1 VKGVL
6 NVKNETVQYHREKN
20 VGVITLNRPERL
32 NAINPDLLS
41 GLINQLNVA
50 GEDEDVVSVIL
61 TGAGKSFCAGED
73 LKETQA
79 GKSISQWEQEID
91 ALQDTQRVILK
102 LGKPLIGAIKG
113 YAVGGGLEFALSCD
127 IRIAAEDARFGFPE
141 TGVGL
146 TITGAGTKLISQ
158 LVGLG
163 KAKEL
168 VFTGEIIDAQQAL
181 QIGLANRVVPG
192 DQLLEAALN
201 MCERI
206 GRNSPLSLKLSRMAL
221 DEGLHSSFEQTL
233 ALEAEHL
240 LACAKAGNQEKF
252 VAHKLTEMKKKSQK

>member
-1 VKGVL
+1 MKKDAVR
-6 NVKNETVQYHREKN
+6 YRREKN
-20 VGVITLNRPERL
+20 IGIITLNRPERL
-32 NAINPDLLS
+32 NAINPDLLND
-41 GLINQLNVA
+41 LIVQLNVA
-50 GEDEDVVSVIL
+50 RQDEDVVSVIL
-61 TGAGKSFCAGED
+61 TGAGRSFCAGED
-73 LKETQA
+73 LKETQS
-79 GKSISQWEQEID
+79 GKSLPQWKKEID
-91 ALQDTQRVILK
+91 ALQETQRIILK
-102 LGKPLIGAIKG
+102 LGKPLIAAIRG

-127 IRIAAEDARFGFPE
+127 IRIAARDAKFGFPE

-146 TITGAGTKLISQ
+146 TITSAGTKLISQ

-181 QIGLANRVVPG
+181 QIGLVNQVVS
-192 DQLLEAALN
+192 DAQLLEAALN

-221 DEGLHSSFEQTL
+221 DEGLHSSFEQIL

-240 LACAKAGNQEKF
+240 LACISAGNQERF
-252 VAHKLTEMKKKSQK
+252 VAHKLAEMKRKSQKG

>member
-1 VKGVL
+1 VL
-6 NVKNETVQYHREKN
+6 NVKEEAVRYRREKN
-20 VGVITLNRPERL
+20 VGIITLNRPERL

-50 GEDEDVVSVIL
+50 RQDEEVVSVIL
-61 TGAGKSFCAGED
+61 TGAGRSFCAGED
-73 LKETQA
+73 LKETQS
-79 GKSISQWEQEID
+79 GKSLSQWTKEID
-91 ALQDTQRVILK
+91 ALQETQRVILK
-102 LGKPLIGAIKG
+102 LGKPLIAAIRG

-127 IRIAAEDARFGFPE
+127 IRIAAPDAKFGFPE

-146 TITGAGTKLISQ
+146 TVTGAGTKLISQ

-181 QIGLANRVVPG
+181 QIGLVNRVVPA
-192 DQLLEAALN
+192 DKLLDEAQN

-221 DEGLHSSFEQTL
+221 DEGLHRSFEEILT
-233 ALEAEHL
+233 LEAEHL
-240 LACAKAGNQEKF
+240 LACVKAGNQEKF
-252 VAHKLTEMKKKSQK
+252 VAHKLTEMKKKSRSR

>member
-1 VKGVL
+1 MKEEAVK
-6 NVKNETVQYHREKN
+6 YHREKN
-20 VGVITLNRPERL
+20 VGIITLNRPERL
-32 NAINPDLLS
+32 NAINPDLLDR
-41 GLINQLNVA
+41 LITQLNVA
-50 GEDEDVVSVIL
+50 GEDEKVVSVIL
-61 TGAGKSFCAGED
+61 TGAGRSFCAGED
-73 LKETQA
+73 LKETES
-79 GKSISQWEQEID
+79 GKSLSQWKKEIN
-91 ALQDTQRVILK
+91 ALQETQRVILK
-102 LGKPLIGAIKG
+102 LGKPLIAAIRG

-127 IRIAAEDARFGFPE
+127 IRIAAQDAKFGFPE

-181 QIGLANRVVPG
+181 QIGLVNQVVPE
-192 DQLLEAALN
+192 DQLLDAALN

-221 DEGLHSSFEQTL
+221 DEGLHSSFEQIL
-233 ALEAEHL
+233 ALEAEHV
-240 LACAKAGNQEKF
+240 LACVTSGNQETF
-252 VAHKLTEMKKKSQK
+252 VAHKLTKMKKKSHSR

>member
-1 VKGVL
+1 MKKEAVR
-6 NVKNETVQYHREKN
+6 YHREKN
-20 VGVITLNRPERL
+20 VGIITLNRPERL

-41 GLINQLNVA
+41 DLITQLNVA
-50 GEDEDVVSVIL
+50 RQDEAVVSVLL
-61 TGAGKSFCAGED
+61 TGAGRSFCAGED
-73 LKETQA
+73 LKETHS
-79 GKSISQWEQEID
+79 GKSLSQWTQEID
-91 ALQDTQRVILK
+91 ALQETQRIILK
-102 LGKPLIGAIKG
+102 LGKPLIAAIRG

-127 IRIAAEDARFGFPE
+127 IRIAARDAKFGFPE

-146 TITGAGTKLISQ
+146 TITSAGTKLISQ

-181 QIGLANRVVPG
+181 QIGLVNQVVSG
-192 DQLLEAALN
+192 TQLLEAALN

-206 GRNSPLSLKLSRMAL
+206 GRNSPLSLKLSRMAI
-221 DEGLHSSFEQTL
+221 DEGLHSSFEQIL

-240 LACAKAGNQEKF
+240 LACVTSGNQERF
-252 VAHKLTEMKKKSQK
+252 VADKLSRMKKKPQK

>member
-1 VKGVL
+1 VKEEA
-6 NVKNETVQYHREKN
+6 VKYHRETN
-20 VGVITLNRPERL
+20 VGIITLNRPERL
-32 NAINPDLLS
+32 NAINPDLLN

-50 GEDEDVVSVIL
+50 REDEDVVSVIL
-61 TGAGKSFCAGED
+61 TGAGRSFCAGED
-73 LKETQA
+73 LKETKS
-79 GKSISQWEQEID
+79 GKSLSQWTKEID
-91 ALQDTQRVILK
+91 ALQETQRVILK
-102 LGKPLIGAIKG
+102 LGKPLIAAIRG

-127 IRIAAEDARFGFPE
+127 IRIAAQDAKFGFPE

-146 TITGAGTKLISQ
+146 TVTGAGTKLISQ

-181 QIGLANRVVPG
+181 QIGLVNRVVPEN
-192 DQLLEAALN
+192 QLLEAALDV
-201 MCERI
+201 CERI

-221 DEGLHSSFEQTL
+221 DEGLHLSFEEIL

-240 LACAKAGNQEKF
+240 LACVKAGNQEKF
-252 VAHKLTEMKKKSQK
+252 VAHKLTKMKKKSRSR

>member
-1 VKGVL
+1 VKKKAVR
-6 NVKNETVQYHREKN
+6 YHREKN

-32 NAINPDLLS
+32 NAINPDLLKD
-41 GLINQLNVA
+41 LISQLNVA
-50 GEDEDVVSVIL
+50 RQDEDAVSIIL
-61 TGAGKSFCAGED
+61 TGAGRSFCAGED
-73 LKETQA
+73 LKETQS
-79 GKSISQWEQEID
+79 GKSLSQWKKEID
-91 ALQDTQRVILK
+91 ALQETQRIILK
-102 LGKPLIGAIKG
+102 LGKPLIAAIRG

-127 IRIAAEDARFGFPE
+127 IRIAARDAKFGFPE

-146 TITGAGTKLISQ
+146 TITSAGTKLISQ

-181 QIGLANRVVPG
+181 QIGLVNQVVS
-192 DQLLEAALN
+192 DAQLLDAALN

-206 GRNSPLSLKLSRMAL
+206 GRNSPMSLKLSRMAL
-221 DEGLHSSFEQTL
+221 DEGLHSSFEQIL

-240 LACAKAGNQEKF
+240 LACVTAGNQERF
-252 VAHKLTEMKKKSQK
+252 VAHKLAEMKKKSHAQK

>member
-1 VKGVL
+1 MKKKAVR
-6 NVKNETVQYHREKN
+6 YHREKN

-32 NAINPDLLS
+32 NAINPDLLKD
-41 GLINQLNVA
+41 LISQLNVA
-50 GEDEDVVSVIL
+50 RQDEDAVSIIL
-61 TGAGKSFCAGED
+61 TGAGRSFCAGED
-73 LKETQA
+73 LKETQS
-79 GKSISQWEQEID
+79 GKSLSQWKKEID
-91 ALQDTQRVILK
+91 ALQETQRIILK
-102 LGKPLIGAIKG
+102 LGKPLIAAIRG

-127 IRIAAEDARFGFPE
+127 IRIAARDAKFGFPE

-146 TITGAGTKLISQ
+146 TITSAGTKLISQ

-181 QIGLANRVVPG
+181 QIGLVNQVVS
-192 DQLLEAALN
+192 DAQLLDAALN

-206 GRNSPLSLKLSRMAL
+206 GRNSPMSLKLSRMAL
-221 DEGLHSSFEQTL
+221 DEGLHSSFEQIL

-240 LACAKAGNQEKF
+240 LACVTAGNQERF
-252 VAHKLTEMKKKSQK
+252 VAHKLAEMKKKSHAQK

>member
-1 VKGVL
+1 VKKKAVR
-6 NVKNETVQYHREKN
+6 YHREKN

-32 NAINPDLLS
+32 NAINPDLLKD
-41 GLINQLNVA
+41 LISQLNVA
-50 GEDEDVVSVIL
+50 RQDEDAVSIIL
-61 TGAGKSFCAGED
+61 TGAGRSFCAGED
-73 LKETQA
+73 LKETQS
-79 GKSISQWEQEID
+79 GKSLSQWKKEID
-91 ALQDTQRVILK
+91 ALQETQRIILK
-102 LGKPLIGAIKG
+102 LGKPLIAAIRG

-127 IRIAAEDARFGFPE
+127 IRIAARDAKFGFPE

-146 TITGAGTKLISQ
+146 TITSAGTKLISQ

-181 QIGLANRVVPG
+181 QIGLVNQVVS
-192 DQLLEAALN
+192 DAQLLDAALN

-206 GRNSPLSLKLSRMAL
+206 GRNSPMSLKLSRMAL
-221 DEGLHSSFEQTL
+221 DEGLHTSFEQIL

-240 LACAKAGNQEKF
+240 LACVTAGNQERF
-252 VAHKLTEMKKKSQK
+252 VAHKLAEMKKKSHSPK